1 MASYTT
7 TTKDAQTNRAIR
19 RDASPSFR
27 PLQQGLRYAIFSYT
41 FAGTEAD
48 TEVITL
54 GSLGVE
60 GAKVIPELSCIR
72 DTGGTGENITVDLK
86 LNALVDGETDTDLTG
101 TVALDNNRVA
111 FTGVAGASLT
121 SLKATDDLR
130 LIVDDDSIGAVT
142 AGETINIEIAYVSE
156 NYQ

>member
-7 TTKDAQTNRAIR
+7 SIKDAQSNRSIR
-19 RDASPSFR
+19 RDSSPSFR
-27 PLQQGLRYAIFSYT
+27 PLQQGIRYAIFPYT

-48 TEVITL
+48 TEIITL

-72 DTGGTGENITVDLK
+72 DTGGAQDIDVDMK
-86 LNALVDGETDTDLTG
+86 LNALVGGETSTDITG
-101 TVALDNNRVA
+101 TVSLDNNRVA
-111 FTGVAGASLT
+111 FTGVAGADLT
-121 SLKATDDLR
+121 TLGANDDLR
-130 LIVDDDSIGAVT
+130 AIVDDAAIGAVT
-142 AGETINIEIAYVSE
+142 AGETVNFEIAYVSE

>member
-7 TTKDAQTNRAIR
+7 TIKDAQSSRAIR

-72 DTGGTGENITVDLK
+72 DTGGGEAIEVNLRLD
-86 LNALVDGETDTDLTG
+86 ALVGGETETDLTG
-101 TVALDNNRVA
+101 TVPLANNRVA
-111 FTGVAGASLT
+111 FTGAAGSDLVRLGAN
-121 SLKATDDLR
+121 DDLR
-130 LIVDDDSIGAVT
+130 LIVNDGDIGAVT